1 MKYYS
6 DVLNRM
12 FETEKDLIQAENEH
26 KESIKFTQAKLDS
39 ENKLK
44 EKRKEEINDA
54 IKELDK
60 AIEHVDELTHKLNKL
75 VVAYEKEYGTHTTLL
90 DKGALEF
97 LLRCLL

>member
-26 KESIKFTQAKLDS
+26 KESIKFAQAKLDS

-44 EKRKEEINDA
+44 EKRKDEINEA
-54 IKELDK
+54 MKELDK
-60 AIEHVDELTHKLNKL
+60 AIEHVDELTDKLNKL
-75 VVAYEKEYGTHTTLL
+75 VVAYEKEYGTHPTLL
-90 DKGALEF
+90 GVDALEF
-97 LLRCLL
+97 LLKCLL